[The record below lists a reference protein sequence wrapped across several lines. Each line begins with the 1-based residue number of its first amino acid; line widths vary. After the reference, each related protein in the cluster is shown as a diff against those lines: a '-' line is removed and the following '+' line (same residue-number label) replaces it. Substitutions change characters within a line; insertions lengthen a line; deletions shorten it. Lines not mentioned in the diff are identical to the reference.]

1 MKKLMDLRG
10 RAGAC
15 LTALPHAA
23 VQAPAWPT
31 KPVKIIVP
39 YQPGQGTD
47 VATRYLAEHPGKA
60 LGQTMVV
67 ENKPGAGGNIGA
79 AEAARAC
86 PTATPC

>member
-1 MKKLMDLRG
+1 MKRLWTFVAAL
-10 RAGAC
+10 AAC

-23 VQAPAWPT
+23 AQAPAWPT

-47 VATRYLAEHPGKA
+47 VAARYLAEHPGKA

-79 AEAARAC
+79 AEAARAVSDG
-86 PTATPC
+86 